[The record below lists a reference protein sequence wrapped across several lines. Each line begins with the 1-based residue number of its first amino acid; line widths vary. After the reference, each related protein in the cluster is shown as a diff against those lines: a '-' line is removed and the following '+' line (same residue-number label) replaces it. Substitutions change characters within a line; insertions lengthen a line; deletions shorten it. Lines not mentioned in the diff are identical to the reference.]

1 MTGVKSNQTNKRA
14 HAILTLGFVKER
26 SMGLRMITISDGE
39 FKELVDFVY
48 KKYGITLAKKRVL
61 VEGRLSGVLNE
72 RGISKFSDYL
82 AILFADKTGE
92 EMNTLL
98 NRITTNHTY
107 FMREQ
112 EHFDFL
118 MNTALPELEKAQA
131 HTKSLKIW
139 SAGCSS
145 GQEAY
150 TMAMVIAEY
159 FGNKKSSWD
168 TIILATDI
176 SHSVMNKAKL
186 ATYPL
191 EGLTVVPKEWQ
202 EKYTTINHSN
212 NTFTMTNNIRREVMF
227 RPLNLMEPFNFK
239 NKRPFDIIFCRNV
252 MIYFDQQTKDK
263 LVEDFYDVTA
273 PGGYLCIGHSES
285 INRATTRFNF
295 VKPAIYKR

>member
-1 MTGVKSNQTNKRA
+1 MI
-14 HAILTLGFVKER
+14 AIT
-26 SMGLRMITISDGE
+26 DGE
-39 FKELVDFVY
+39 FNQLVEFVY
-48 KKYGITLAKKRVL
+48 NKYGITLAKKRVL
-61 VEGRLSGVLNE
+61 VEGRLSGVLAQ
-72 RGISKFSDYL
+72 RGINKFSDYL
-82 AILFADKTGE
+82 NILYSDKTGE
-92 EMNTLL
+92 ELNTLL
-98 NRITTNHTY
+98 NKITTNHTY

-118 MNTALPELEKAQA
+118 LNTALPELERAQA
-131 HTKSLKIW
+131 GTKSLKIW

-150 TMAMVIAEY
+150 TIAMVLAEY
-159 FGNKKSSWD
+159 FGSKKSAWD

-191 EGLTVVPKEWQ
+191 DGLSAIPKDWQ
-202 EKYTTINHSN
+202 EKYTRVNQAT
-212 NTFTMTNNIRREVMF
+212 NTFTMVDKIRREVMY

-252 MIYFDQQTKDK
+252 MIYFDQPTKDK
-263 LVEDFYDVTA
+263 LVEDFYNVTA

-285 INRATTRFNF
+285 INRSATRYNF
-295 VKPAIYKR
+295 IKPAIYKR

>member
-1 MTGVKSNQTNKRA
+1 
-14 HAILTLGFVKER
+14 
-26 SMGLRMITISDGE
+26 MISITDGE
-39 FKELVDFVY
+39 FLELVSFVY
-48 KKYGITLAKKRVL
+48 NKYGITLEKKRVL
-61 VEGRLSGVLNE
+61 VEGRLNGVLSQ
-72 RGISKFSDYL
+72 RGITKFSDYL
-82 AILFADKTGE
+82 SILYADKTGE
-92 EMNTLL
+92 ELNILL
-98 NRITTNHTY
+98 NKITTNHTY

-118 MNTALPELEKAQA
+118 LNTALPELEKSQA
-131 HTKSLKIW
+131 GSRSLKIW

-159 FGNKKSSWD
+159 FGSKKSSWD

-191 EGLTVVPKEWQ
+191 EGLPAIPKEWQ
-202 EKYTTINHSN
+202 EKYIKVNSQA
-212 NTFTMTNNIRREVMF
+212 NTFTMVDSIRREVMY

-252 MIYFDQQTKDK
+252 MIYFDQPTKDR
-263 LVEDFYDVTA
+263 LVENFYDVTA

-285 INRATTRFNF
+285 INRNATRYNF